1 MILLKL
7 TWKPFLV
14 ENIYVCLY
22 VYLFVYRIR
31 LPEDRDPRQG
41 RSPLF
46 GVLVAL
52 EGSAVGRVVQLGESV
67 AICS

>member
-14 ENIYVCLY
+14 ENINLCLY
-22 VYLFVYRIR
+22 VYLFIHRIR
-31 LPEDRDPRQG
+31 LPEDMDPRDGQ
-41 RSPLF
+41 SSLF

-52 EGSAVGRVVQLGESV
+52 EGSAVGRVVQLGEPV

>member
-7 TWKPFLV
+7 PWKPFLV
-14 ENIYVCLY
+14 ENIYLCLY

-31 LPEDRDPRQG
+31 LPADRDPREGQ
-41 RSPLF
+41 SPLF
-46 GVLVAL
+46 GVLVAP
-52 EGSAVGRVVQLGESV
+52 EGSAVGVVQLGEPV